1 MNGSVNYVCYVPQPA
16 PKKTSGMAVASLVL
30 GILGLVFSYLCGS
43 GVVLSVISLI
53 LAIASGSQTE
63 DRKMSGAAVAGLV
76 LSIINIVLVMLLGL
90 LWLLMYLGILGGSL
104 MLSDPAVLEEIFGEI
119 FRELDSGLSLFAGSP
134 LLF

>member
-1 MNGSVNYVCYVPQPA
+1 MNGSVNYVYYVPQPA
-16 PKKTSGMAVASLVL
+16 PKKTNGMAVASLVL
-30 GILGLVFSYLCGS
+30 GILGLVFSCLCGS

-104 MLSDPAVLEEIFGEI
+104 MLSDPTVLEEIFGEI

>member
-16 PKKTSGMAVASLVL
+16 PKKTNGMAVASLVL
-30 GILGLVFSYLCGS
+30 GILGLVFSCLCGS

>member
-1 MNGSVNYVCYVPQPA
+1 MNGSVNYVCYVPQPT
-16 PKKTSGMAVASLVL
+16 PKKTNGMAVASLVL
-30 GILGLVFSYLCGS
+30 GILGLVFSCLCGS